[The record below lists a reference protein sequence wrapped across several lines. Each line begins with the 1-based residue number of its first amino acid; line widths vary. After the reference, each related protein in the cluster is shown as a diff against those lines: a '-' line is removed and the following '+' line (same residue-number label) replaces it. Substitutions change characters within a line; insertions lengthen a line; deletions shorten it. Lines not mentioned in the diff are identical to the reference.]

1 LVTPSQ
7 AYECVAL
14 GSALSLGAL
23 LEPLAHPKP
32 GAVTRVQ
39 GQADKGIFDF
49 ALHHEAVE
57 RGAIRACVSAAEGS
71 EDPIADGLEAYL
83 EALEELG
90 LRTNVGLGQAL
101 LIVPLAAASPGRPGV
116 RALCERASELVRR
129 STPRASAA
137 YYRALAALA
146 PSHLGRYRGPL
157 PDVSQGAPS
166 VGLGEVL
173 GLVDDLVSQEAV
185 NGYRLTLRA
194 YELMRGR
201 LTEGVEEAISGAFLW
216 LASSTPDSLLARSRG
231 ARASLIA
238 MAEASLLGAEELD
251 RAWRSRGWNLGSLL
265 DIVAAAASL
274 ISYELHVKL
283 KGGN

>member
-1 LVTPSQ
+1 MVTPSQ

-83 EALEELG
+83 DAVRGLG

-101 LIVPLAAASPGRPGV
+101 LIIPLAAASPGRPSV
-116 RALCERASELVRR
+116 DDLCRRASELVMR
-129 STPRASAA
+129 STPRATAA

-146 PSHLGRYRGPL
+146 PSHLGRYWGPL

-166 VGLGEVL
+166 VGLGGVL

-201 LTEGVEEAISGAFLW
+201 LTEGIEEAISGAFLW

-231 ARASLIA
+231 TRASLIA